1 MAESESRGFLIL
13 DLPLV
18 ENARNLGHPC
28 ALIFAEK
35 LALWWQRVRLVH
47 CASHHVSPIISCR
60 LPKLQ
65 DSATAGPAEFAR
77 ELRPRPVVR
86 HMHFR
91 ISGRVSKRG
100 DGNLGGKAKGGAKE
114 SLDIVKGD
122 EVI

>member
-1 MAESESRGFLIL
+1 MAKSESYGPLLL

-18 ENARNLGHPC
+18 KNSRNLRHPR

-35 LALWWQRVRLVH
+35 LAFWWQRIRLVH

-60 LPKLQ
+60 LPKFQ

-77 ELRPRPVVR
+77 ELCPRPVVR

-91 ISGRVSKRG
+91 FSRRISKRG
-100 DGNLGGKAKGGAKE
+100 DGNLGGKAKGGAE
-114 SLDIVKGD
+114 EFLDMVKGD
-122 EVI
+122 EDI